1 MELMTEQST
10 IDFLNSKVGT
20 KLSLAGDIYNS
31 YDASDDNYIVEIK
44 NRRAY
49 YKDKMIEAMK
59 LYKNYQASQYSNKQ
73 FLYVVTD
80 EKGVWVFNVSRN
92 MKAIVV
98 MPVKGIDCP
107 KTTDFTSK
115 DKIVKYSYVLP
126 EIMSKHLNYDT

>member
-1 MELMTEQST
+1 MTEQST

-20 KLSLAGDIYNS
+20 KLSLVSDTYSS
-31 YDASDDNYIVEIK
+31 YDAIDNNYIVEIK

-80 EKGVWVFNVSRN
+80 EKGVWVFNISKN
-92 MKAIVV
+92 IKSIIT
-98 MPVKGIDCP
+98 MPLKGMECP
-107 KTTDFTSK
+107 KTTDFKSN
-115 DKIVKYSYVLP
+115 DKIIKYSYVLP
-126 EIMSKHLNYDT
+126 ESIAKHLDSV

>member
-1 MELMTEQST
+1 MTEQST

-20 KLSLAGDIYNS
+20 KLSLVSDTYSS
-31 YDASDDNYIVEIK
+31 YDAIDNNYIVEIK

-80 EKGVWVFNVSRN
+80 EKGVWVFNISKN
-92 MKAIVV
+92 IKSIVA
-98 MPVKGIDCP
+98 MPLKGMECP
-107 KTTDFTSK
+107 KTTDFKSN
-115 DKIVKYSYVLP
+115 DKIIKYSYVLP
-126 EIMSKHLNYDT
+126 ESIAKHLDSV

>member
-1 MELMTEQST
+1 MTEQST
-10 IDFLNSKVGT
+10 IDLINKSVGT
-20 KLSLAGDIYNS
+20 KLSLVTNRFND

-44 NRRAY
+44 NRESY

-59 LYKNYQASQYSNKQ
+59 LYKNYQASQLSVKQ

-80 EKGVWVFNVSRN
+80 DKGVWVFNISKN

-98 MPVKGIDCP
+98 MPVKGMDCP
-107 KTTDFTSK
+107 RTTDFSNN

-126 EIMSKHLNYDT
+126 EIMAKNIPYEAQD

>member
-1 MELMTEQST
+1 MTEQST

-20 KLSLAGDIYNS
+20 KLSLVSDTYSS
-31 YDASDDNYIVEIK
+31 YDAIDNNYIVEIK

-80 EKGVWVFNVSRN
+80 EKGVWVFNISKN
-92 MKAIVV
+92 IKSIVT
-98 MPVKGIDCP
+98 MPLKGMECP
-107 KTTDFTSK
+107 KTTDFKSN
-115 DKIVKYSYVLP
+115 DKIIKYSYVLP
-126 EIMSKHLNYDT
+126 ESIAKHLDSV